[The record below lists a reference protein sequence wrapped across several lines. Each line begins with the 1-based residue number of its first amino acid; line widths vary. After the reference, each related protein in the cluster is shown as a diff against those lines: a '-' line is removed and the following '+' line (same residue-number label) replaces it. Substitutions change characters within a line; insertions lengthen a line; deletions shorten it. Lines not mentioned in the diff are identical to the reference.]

1 MAATHN
7 KMHEHIKEVV
17 LRKSCDPAGARDLRD
32 VRDVKAES
40 QLSERK
46 KNEKLSL
53 ATIKGAIKQ
62 ISF

>member
-32 VRDVKAES
+32 VRDVKPIVWA
-40 QLSERK
+40 K

>member
-32 VRDVKAES
+32 VRDVKANC
-40 QLSERK
+40 LSEK
-46 KNEKLSL
+46 KKEKLSL

>member
-32 VRDVKAES
+32 VRDVKANC
-40 QLSERK
+40 LSEK

-62 ISF
+62 IYF

>member
-1 MAATHN
+1 MAATQN

-32 VRDVKAES
+32 VRDVKANC
-40 QLSERK
+40 LSEK
-46 KNEKLSL
+46 KRTVISL